1 MKEEHPDLEM
11 YLMLGTWM
19 ICKKRMDSPSQSQKQ
34 ENEDNNRLEIE
45 RAIKLTNQYPD
56 IIKIIS
62 VGNEAMV
69 HWATSYYV
77 NKVILKWV
85 NIYKN

>member
-1 MKEEHPDLEM
+1 MD
-11 YLMLGTWM
+11 
-19 ICKKRMDSPSQSQKQ
+19 CKTHGQPINHSQ

-45 RAIKLTNQYPD
+45 RAIYNQYPD

-69 HWATSYYV
+69 HWATSIMS
-77 NKVILKWV
+77 NPR
-85 NIYKN
+85 